1 MNQEGF
7 LPVCF
12 LEMRETLDLL
22 AIRTN
27 QWKDRVK
34 AEKGDQ
40 IDEAESMGRVEF
52 TA

>member
-1 MNQEGF
+1 MREKKAKLNQEGF

-22 AIRTN
+22 AIRRTN

-34 AEKGDQ
+34 AE
-40 IDEAESMGRVEF
+40 SMGRVEF